1 MSKLLALLQKD
12 YRVVLRDGFIAFM
25 LVYPALIALAC
36 RWLIPFVPIEHI
48 ELYAAP
54 AVVTA
59 AATVLGMLLGY
70 TLIEER
76 EQQTWLL
83 LRVLPLSPLA
93 LWSYIGALTGTLTII
108 MSLVAV
114 LCYGMVPVNPLQLL
128 VMVGVGAGMTP
139 LYMLTMGA
147 ATENKVEGLAIG
159 KFLGSA
165 GMLPLLVFVLPPAW
179 QPLLWWLPTYWTYL
193 GMISAYT
200 DPALIPEL
208 ALYWP
213 GHAFWVLTVVP
224 AVLTLAGTVWLARV
238 YRRRA
243 Q

>member
-1 MSKLLALLQKD
+1 VSKLVALLQKD

-25 LVYPALIALAC
+25 LVYPAVIALAC
-36 RWLIPFVPIEHI
+36 RWLLPYAPIEHI

-54 AVVTA
+54 AVITA
-59 AATVLGMLLGY
+59 AASILGMLLGY

-83 LRVLPLSPLA
+83 LRVLPLSQLA
-93 LWSYIGALTGTLTII
+93 LWGYLGAVTGTLTIA

-114 LCYGMVPVNPLQLL
+114 LCYGLQPAHPLQLV
-128 VMVGVGAGMTP
+128 VMVVVSSAGAL
-139 LYMLTMGA
+139 LYMLAMGA
-147 ATENKVEGLAIG
+147 ATENKVEGLAVG
-159 KFLGSA
+159 KLLSSA
-165 GMLPLLVFVLPPAW
+165 GALPLLVFVLPPAW

-193 GMISAYT
+193 GFISAYA

-213 GHAFWVLTVVP
+213 GHAFPVLTVVP